1 MAMAQWPAAMGAIP
15 PGMYY
20 GMPTAVPAKAL
31 STQSAFPGMQQP
43 TMMPIAAHSR
53 NIPQSLAQ
61 SIPRGIPHS
70 MAGGMGHPSP
80 GPPPIIEN
88 RWDFPSQNSAVKST
102 PMYQVVRPQA
112 PPSSSPAPIEEREI
126 KKEVG
131 AAPIN
136 LPTKPPPAFLK
147 WSIEERQEIKKQ
159 MGNLSFAEMGRELGN
174 RWAALNPEVKQFYQE
189 RYVVEKEE
197 YDKATAHLNPQTG
210 STKKKKG
217 RKNRDPGAP
226 KKPPPM
232 FLKWSMEERSVI
244 KEELGPLK
252 PGDMGK
258 ELGRRWAVL
267 HPDVKQLYAD
277 RYKQEKKEYDVARG
291 KYKPGGN
298 GDGKKFK
305 TCKKPPPPFLKWS
318 QFERLEIKKELG
330 NLSFTEMGRE
340 LGKRWGAITPEV
352 KQVYKEKYKQE
363 KDQYDAQCREDR
375 GEPQQQQQHQLQ
387 LQQQPQQQQ
396 PQQQQQQPQQQ
407 QPQQQQHHQQQHHLL
422 HTSASNI
429 LPDAMNLASIHR
441 T

>member
-1 MAMAQWPAAMGAIP
+1 MAQWPASMGAIP

-31 STQSAFPGMQQP
+31 SSQSAFPGMQQP

-70 MAGGMGHPSP
+70 MASQMGHPSP
-80 GPPPIIEN
+80 GPPPIVEN
-88 RWDFPSQNSAVKST
+88 RWDFPNQNSAVKST
-102 PMYQVVRPQA
+102 PMYQVRPEALSA
-112 PPSSSPAPIEEREI
+112 PPSSSPAPMEREI
-126 KKEVG
+126 KTEKDP
-131 AAPIN
+131 AA
-136 LPTKPPPAFLK
+136 PTKPPPAFLK
-147 WSIEERQEIKKQ
+147 WSIEERVEIKKQ
-159 MGNLSFAEMGRELGN
+159 LGNLSFAEMGKELGN
-174 RWAALNPEVKQFYQE
+174 RWASLNPEVKQFYQE
-189 RYVVEKEE
+189 RYLVEKADF
-197 YDKATAHLNPQTG
+197 DKASAAYSGTMGIPSG
-210 STKKKKG
+210 SGKKKG

-226 KKPPPM
+226 KKPAPM

-277 RYKQEKKEYDVARG
+277 RYKQEKKEYDVLRG
-291 KYKPGGN
+291 KYKPGVNGAGGN
-298 GDGKKFK
+298 KGIR

-318 QFERLEIKKELG
+318 QFERLEIKKEMG

-340 LGKRWGAITPEV
+340 LGKRWASITPEV

-375 GEPQQQQQHQLQ
+375 GEPQQQLQ
-387 LQQQPQQQQ
+387 LQQQQPPQQQQ
-396 PQQQQQQPQQQ
+396 QQQQQQPQVQQ
-407 QPQQQQHHQQQHHLL
+407 QQQQQHHQQQHHLI
-422 HTSASNI
+422 HSASNI